1 MDGPDVEGGRR
12 HSDYIILG
20 LDGYLELYDPHD
32 PSPLPMRDRNEEVF
46 SYLERA
52 YDDLSD
58 KEDFDI
64 EVHLPKGAYD
74 KELEDEARAAIHGHF
89 EREAMASRR
98 ELREGYLRAAGYS
111 LVGVGLLAAS
121 ALVPQLASAPGM
133 ASKLAADVV
142 QIGGWVWCW
151 EAIASASIGSRSR
164 RGDVERYERLARADI
179 EFVYRDG
186 PA

>member
-58 KEDFDI
+58 KEDFD
-64 EVHLPKGAYD
+64 P
-74 KELEDEARAAIHGHF
+74 ELNTCN
-89 EREAMASRR
+89 
-98 ELREGYLRAAGYS
+98 L
-111 LVGVGLLAAS
+111 
-121 ALVPQLASAPGM
+121 
-133 ASKLAADVV
+133 
-142 QIGGWVWCW
+142 
-151 EAIASASIGSRSR
+151 
-164 RGDVERYERLARADI
+164 
-179 EFVYRDG
+179 
-186 PA
+186 